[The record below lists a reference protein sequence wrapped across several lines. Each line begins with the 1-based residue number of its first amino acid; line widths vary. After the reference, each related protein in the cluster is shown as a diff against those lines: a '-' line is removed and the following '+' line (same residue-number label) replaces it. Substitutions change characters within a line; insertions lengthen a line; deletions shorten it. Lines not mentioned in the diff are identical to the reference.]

1 MITQVIECLLREHVV
16 TGSKPC
22 CAIPKALKMILVATI
37 LGAQHYKA
45 STGFSSLTNI
55 AQLTS
60 HNNNKKHNKFSS
72 SEPVDVPLGGEDI
85 NI

>member
-1 MITQVIECLLREHVV
+1 MVECPLGEQEVAGLNL
-16 TGSKPC
+16 GS
-22 CAIPKALKMILVATI
+22 AIPNALNLVPVANL

-60 HNNNKKHNKFSS
+60 HNLQNKSI
-72 SEPVDVPLGGEDI
+72 LIGGPYGRLAFML
-85 NI
+85 NMLSA